1 MDNASALFWMTTYLS
16 TFYFMLSC
24 NVACLATLSQT
35 LKKRFPVK
43 LTVLPFDWSGLLSL
57 SLSLKKKILSKTDS
71 APFWLLRTT
80 FTFTFF
86 KNKILRKPTVLPF
99 DCSGLLSL
107 SLKKRFSEN
116 RQCSLL
122 IGQDLRLFP
131 IDLLAE
137 SVICASGQF
146 LERTAVCETQN
157 ILTPSSFLLWKLQH
171 SSDHQFYWS
180 IEMSLDWY

>member
-57 SLSLKKKILSKTDS
+57 SLSLKKDSPKTNS

-80 FTFTFF
+80 FTIWLSLE
-86 KNKILRKPTVLPF
+86 KKPTVLPF
-99 DCSGLLSL
+99 DWSGLLPLSL
-107 SLKKRFSEN
+107 SLEKRFSEN
-116 RQCSLL
+116 RQCSHL

-131 IDLLAE
+131 IDLLTD
-137 SVICASGQF
+137 SLICASGQF

-157 ILTPSSFLLWKLQH
+157 ILISCFSSFLL
-171 SSDHQFYWS
+171 
-180 IEMSLDWY
+180 

>member
-1 MDNASALFWMTTYLS
+1 MHLVICASRKMLHTPQHWTSKSAMMDNGTASALFWMATNLS

-35 LKKRFPVK
+35 LKKGFPVK

-57 SLSLKKKILSKTDS
+57 SLS
-71 APFWLLRTT
+71 F
-80 FTFTFF
+80 
-86 KNKILRKPTVLPF
+86 
-99 DCSGLLSL
+99 
-107 SLKKRFSEN
+107 KKRFSEN
-116 RQCSLL
+116 RQCSHL

-157 ILTPSSFLLWKLQH
+157 ILISSILLWNLQH